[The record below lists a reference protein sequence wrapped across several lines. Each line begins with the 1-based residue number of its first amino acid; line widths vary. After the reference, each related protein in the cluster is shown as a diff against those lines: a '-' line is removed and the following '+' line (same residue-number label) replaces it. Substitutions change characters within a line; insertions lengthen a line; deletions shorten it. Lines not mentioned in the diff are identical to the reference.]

1 MLTLIVPNSYAKHL
15 DQKRLSLAWE
25 VSLKQLKLP
34 TKASATLR
42 ITNNALIRQ
51 FNLNWRDE
59 NAVTDVLSFENA
71 YTDPETG
78 EEYLGDIIISFQKAK
93 QQAQLGG
100 HPVQTEIEMLF
111 VHGILHLVGYDH
123 GDKEEWQAMT
133 DIQNTILEKIA
144 NPLQSTIQYN
154 E

>member
-1 MLTLIVPNSYAKHL
+1 MLNLIVPNSYAKQL
-15 DQKRLSLAWE
+15 DQKRLALAWE
-25 VSLKQLKLP
+25 LSLKQLNLP
-34 TKASATLR
+34 LYASATLR
-42 ITNNALIRQ
+42 ITNNSLIRQ
-51 FNLNWRDE
+51 FNKSWRDE
-59 NAVTDVLSFENA
+59 DSVTDVLSFENA

-78 EEYLGDIIISFQKAK
+78 EEYLGDIIISFQKAG
-93 QQAQLGG
+93 QQAKFGG

-133 DIQNTILEKIA
+133 DMQNLILKKIG
-144 NPLQSTIQYN
+144 NPLQGTIQYD

>member
-1 MLTLIVPNSYAKHL
+1 MLNLIVPNSYAKQL

-25 VSLKQLKLP
+25 ESLKQLNLP
-34 TKASATLR
+34 KKASATLR
-42 ITNNALIRQ
+42 ITNNSLIRQ
-51 FNLNWRDE
+51 FNKSWRNE

-93 QQAQLGG
+93 QQAQVGG

-133 DIQNTILEKIA
+133 EMQNLILNKIG
-144 NPLQSTIQYN
+144 NPLQGTIQYN

>member
-1 MLTLIVPNSYAKHL
+1 MLTLIIPNSYAKQL
-15 DQKRLSLAWE
+15 DQKRLALAWE
-25 VSLKQLKLP
+25 ESLKQLNLP
-34 TKASATLR
+34 KKASATLR

-51 FNLNWRDE
+51 FNRSWRNE
-59 NAVTDVLSFENA
+59 FSVTDVLSFENA

-78 EEYLGDIIISFQKAK
+78 EEYLGDIMISFQKAR

-133 DIQNTILEKIA
+133 DMQNTILKKIN

>member
-1 MLTLIVPNSYAKHL
+1 MLTLIVPNSYAKQL
-15 DQKRLSLAWE
+15 DQKRLALVWE
-25 VSLKQLKLP
+25 ESLKLLKLP
-34 TKASATLR
+34 TKTSATLR

-51 FNLNWRDE
+51 FNLSWRNE
-59 NAVTDVLSFENA
+59 FSVTDVLSFENA

-78 EEYLGDIIISFQKAK
+78 EEYLGDIMISFQKAK
-93 QQAQLGG
+93 QQAQAGG

-133 DIQNTILEKIA
+133 EMQNTILKKIN
-144 NPLQSTIQYN
+144 NPLQGTIQYN

>member
-1 MLTLIVPNSYAKHL
+1 MLTLIVPNSYAKQL
-15 DQKRLSLAWE
+15 DQKRLALAWE
-25 VSLKQLKLP
+25 ESLKLLNLP
-34 TKASATLR
+34 TKTSATLR

-51 FNLNWRDE
+51 FNLSWRNE
-59 NAVTDVLSFENA
+59 FSVTDVLSFENA

-78 EEYLGDIIISFQKAK
+78 EEYLGDIMISFQKAK
-93 QQAQLGG
+93 QQAQAGG

-123 GDKEEWQAMT
+123 GDKEVWQAMT
-133 DIQNTILEKIA
+133 DMQNTILKKIG
-144 NPLQSTIQYN
+144 NPLQGTIQYN

>member
-1 MLTLIVPNSYAKHL
+1 MLTLIIPNSYAKQL
-15 DQKRLSLAWE
+15 DQKRLALAWE
-25 VSLKQLKLP
+25 ESLKQLKLP
-34 TKASATLR
+34 KKASATLR
-42 ITNNALIRQ
+42 LTNNALIRQ
-51 FNLNWRDE
+51 FNRSWRNE
-59 NAVTDVLSFENA
+59 FSVTDVLSFENA

-78 EEYLGDIIISFQKAK
+78 EEYLGDIMISFQKAR

-133 DIQNTILEKIA
+133 DMQNTILKKIG
-144 NPLQSTIQYN
+144 NPLQGPIQYN

>member
-1 MLTLIVPNSYAKHL
+1 MLNLIVPNSYAKQL
-15 DQKRLSLAWE
+15 DHKRLFLAWE
-25 VSLKQLKLP
+25 ESLKQLNLP
-34 TKASATLR
+34 KKASATLR
-42 ITNNALIRQ
+42 ITNNSLIRQ
-51 FNLNWRDE
+51 FNKSWRNE
-59 NAVTDVLSFENA
+59 NSVTDVLSFENA

-133 DIQNTILEKIA
+133 EMQNTILKKIG
-144 NPLQSTIQYN
+144 NPLQGTIQYN

>member
-1 MLTLIVPNSYAKHL
+1 MLTLIVPNSYAKQL
-15 DQKRLSLAWE
+15 DQKRLALAWE
-25 VSLKQLKLP
+25 ESLNLLNLP
-34 TKASATLR
+34 TKTSATLR

-51 FNLNWRDE
+51 FNLSWRNE
-59 NAVTDVLSFENA
+59 FSVTDVLSFENA

-78 EEYLGDIIISFQKAK
+78 EEYLGDIMISFQKAK
-93 QQAQLGG
+93 QQAQAGG

-133 DIQNTILEKIA
+133 DMQNTILKRIG
-144 NPLQSTIQYN
+144 NPLQGTIQYN

>member
-1 MLTLIVPNSYAKHL
+1 MLNLIVPNSYAKQL
-15 DQKRLSLAWE
+15 DYKRLFLVWE
-25 VSLKQLKLP
+25 ESLKQLNLP
-34 TKASATLR
+34 KKASATLR
-42 ITNNALIRQ
+42 ITNNSLIRQ
-51 FNLNWRDE
+51 FNKSWRNE

-93 QQAQLGG
+93 QQAQVGG

-123 GDKEEWQAMT
+123 GDKEEWQSMT
-133 DIQNTILEKIA
+133 EMQNLILNKIG
-144 NPLQSTIQYN
+144 NPLQGTIQYN

>member
-1 MLTLIVPNSYAKHL
+1 MLTLIVPNSYAKQL
-15 DQKRLSLAWE
+15 DQKRLALAWE
-25 VSLKQLKLP
+25 ESLKLLNLP
-34 TKASATLR
+34 TKTSATLR

-51 FNLNWRDE
+51 FNLSWRNE
-59 NAVTDVLSFENA
+59 FSVTDVLSFENA

-78 EEYLGDIIISFQKAK
+78 EEYLGDIMISFQKAK
-93 QQAQLGG
+93 QQAQVGG

-111 VHGILHLVGYDH
+111 VHGILHLAGYDH

-133 DIQNTILEKIA
+133 DMQNTILKKIG
-144 NPLQSTIQYN
+144 NPLQGTIQYN